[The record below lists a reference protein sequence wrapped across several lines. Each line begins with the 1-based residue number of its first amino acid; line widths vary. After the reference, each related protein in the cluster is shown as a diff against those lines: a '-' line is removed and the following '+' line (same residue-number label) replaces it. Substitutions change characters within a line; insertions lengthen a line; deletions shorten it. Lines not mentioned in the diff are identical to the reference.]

1 VNRLLWKIIKRE
13 DAGFMNKMRTGQLK
27 IQQMA
32 FMLMAVFI
40 FFVLAGLFYIMAQ
53 SGDIRAKANLL
64 ERNRAIGMAN
74 SLVDS
79 AEFTCGAYCVDA
91 DRAMV
96 LRKRGVYG
104 NLWQVSS
111 IKIRSI
117 SDGSEKDV
125 LCTESTYPNCNL
137 IKVFDKGQGG
147 VSVYSYVSV
156 CKRVREKE
164 YVEYKCELG
173 EFIIGYEPK

>member
-1 VNRLLWKIIKRE
+1 
-13 DAGFMNKMRTGQLK
+13 MNNKSQLK

-40 FFVLAGLFYIMAQ
+40 FFVLAGLFYIMSQ
-53 SGDIRAKANLL
+53 SNDIRAKANLL
-64 ERNRAIGMAN
+64 ERNRAIGLAN
-74 SLVDS
+74 NLVDS
-79 AEFTCGAYCVDA
+79 AEFTCGPYCIDA

-96 LRKRGVYG
+96 LSKRGIYQ

-117 SDGSEKDV
+117 GNEKDV
-125 LCTESTYPNCNL
+125 LCTEANYPDCNL
-137 IKVFDKGQGG
+137 IKVYDKKVGEI
-147 VSVYSYVSV
+147 SVYSYVSV
-156 CKRVREKE
+156 CKRVKNNE

-173 EFIIGYEPK
+173 KFIVGYAVKK